1 MPNRAFA
8 HRIQLKQSARLVW
21 ESRPGY
27 AVILPRNIPR
37 EVQTQLIDLAHR
49 GAMFRDGGSEVSFL

>member
-1 MPNRAFA
+1 MG
-8 HRIQLKQSARLVW
+8 KSVRLSW
-21 ESRPGY
+21 KSRPGY
-27 AVILPRNIPR
+27 VVILPRTTPR